1 VKLRLRVRRR
11 EQAAD
16 VPAPFAGAAAALA
29 EWAAPEPLSEPDS
42 HIGINKAG
50 LPFDK
55 RTGRLVKRTRM

>member
-1 VKLRLRVRRR
+1 VKLRLRRRR
-11 EQAAD
+11 PELAAD

-29 EWAAPEPLSEPDS
+29 EWAASEPLSEPDS

-55 RTGRLVKRTRM
+55 RNGRLVKRAQK